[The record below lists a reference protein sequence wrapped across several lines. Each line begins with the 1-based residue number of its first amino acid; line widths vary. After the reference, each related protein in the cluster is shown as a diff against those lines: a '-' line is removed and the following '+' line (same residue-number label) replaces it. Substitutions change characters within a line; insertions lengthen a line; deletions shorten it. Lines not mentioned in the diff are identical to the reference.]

1 MDGRWPRAH
10 RRVLCPVRAG
20 RGLGVA
26 ATQLCRLPDQGAGPG
41 QASGW
46 LRRLSRETPGVAGAV
61 DQWRAGRSGG
71 CVGSR
76 RPDWPT
82 GAAGFAGLRLC
93 RNHRGLSRSPQ
104 PHRHSVLQ
112 PADRPAVS
120 GRRKRANDPEPAV
133 GHHPVVSRDDAVLPA
148 CLRCADPLPAAP
160 ETALGQAPDDT
171 RHRSRMMDI
180 DLLSNIFYAMVR
192 CGTPLLLVALGEL
205 ICEKSGAINLGQEG
219 MMLFGAVI
227 GFIVALSTGNL
238 WLGVLLAMLAGM
250 LLSALFALVALVFNA
265 NQVATGLALTIF
277 GVGLSSFVGAA
288 WVGKPLSG
296 FEPVAIPFLS
306 DIPLIGRMLF
316 AQDLLV
322 YLSFALFALV
332 AWALLKSRVGLI
344 IQAVGENPDAASA
357 MGLPVLRVRTL
368 AVLFGGA
375 MAGLAGA
382 YLSLAYTPMWAEN
395 MSAGRGWIALALVV
409 FASWRVWRLLLGAY
423 LFGLASILHLVAQG
437 IGLAIPSN
445 LLAMLPY
452 VATIIVLV
460 LLSRD
465 ALRTRLYAPVS
476 LGQPWRAGH

>member
-1 MDGRWPRAH
+1 
-10 RRVLCPVRAG
+10 
-20 RGLGVA
+20 
-26 ATQLCRLPDQGAGPG
+26 
-41 QASGW
+41 
-46 LRRLSRETPGVAGAV
+46 
-61 DQWRAGRSGG
+61 
-71 CVGSR
+71 
-76 RPDWPT
+76 
-82 GAAGFAGLRLC
+82 
-93 RNHRGLSRSPQ
+93 
-104 PHRHSVLQ
+104 
-112 PADRPAVS
+112 
-120 GRRKRANDPEPAV
+120 
-133 GHHPVVSRDDAVLPA
+133 
-148 CLRCADPLPAAP
+148 
-160 ETALGQAPDDT
+160 
-171 RHRSRMMDI
+171 MDI

-205 ICEKSGAINLGQEG
+205 ICEKSGVINLGQEG
-219 MMLFGAVI
+219 MMLFGAVV
-227 GFIVALSTGNL
+227 GFIIGLSTGNL

-250 LLSALFALVALVFNA
+250 LLSALFAVVALVFNA

-277 GVGLSSFVGAA
+277 GVGLSSFVGAV
-288 WVGKPLSG
+288 WVGKPLHG
-296 FEPVAIPFLS
+296 FEPLAIPLLS

-316 AQDLLV
+316 AQDVLV

-332 AWALLKSRVGLI
+332 AWTLLKSRVGLI

-409 FASWRVWRLLLGAY
+409 FASWRVWRLLLGAW

-437 IGLAIPSN
+437 IGLAVPSN

-452 VATIIVLV
+452 VATILVLV

-465 ALRTRLYAPVS
+465 GVRTRLYAPIS

>member
-1 MDGRWPRAH
+1 
-10 RRVLCPVRAG
+10 
-20 RGLGVA
+20 
-26 ATQLCRLPDQGAGPG
+26 
-41 QASGW
+41 
-46 LRRLSRETPGVAGAV
+46 
-61 DQWRAGRSGG
+61 
-71 CVGSR
+71 
-76 RPDWPT
+76 
-82 GAAGFAGLRLC
+82 
-93 RNHRGLSRSPQ
+93 
-104 PHRHSVLQ
+104 
-112 PADRPAVS
+112 
-120 GRRKRANDPEPAV
+120 
-133 GHHPVVSRDDAVLPA
+133 
-148 CLRCADPLPAAP
+148 
-160 ETALGQAPDDT
+160 
-171 RHRSRMMDI
+171 MDI

-205 ICEKSGAINLGQEG
+205 ICEKSGVINLGQEG
-219 MMLFGAVI
+219 MMLFGAVV
-227 GFIVALSTGNL
+227 GFIIGLSTGNL

-250 LLSALFALVALVFNA
+250 LLSALFAVVALVFNA

-288 WVGKPLSG
+288 WVGKPLHG
-296 FEPVAIPFLS
+296 FEPVALPFLS

-316 AQDLLV
+316 AQDVLV
-322 YLSFALFALV
+322 YLSF
-332 AWALLKSRVGLI
+332 ALLKSRVGLI

-409 FASWRVWRLLLGAY
+409 FASWRVWRLLLGAW

-437 IGLAIPSN
+437 IGLAVPSN

-452 VATIIVLV
+452 VATILVLV

-465 ALRTRLYAPVS
+465 AVRTRLYAPLS